1 MRLSALRPITAM
13 LAREILMAI
22 ALLFGVSVVVFIVLS
37 FAQGDPLSSVVASSG
52 KPATDGGA
60 AVTVRLYL
68 AWIGQLLHGD
78 LGYSARSG
86 LPVVTE
92 LIQTGVYTI
101 YLTMGAM
108 ALSLALAIPI
118 AVYTT
123 KRGSANPAGWW
134 AVFLAYLLSALP
146 SFWFGYI
153 VIYIAIHGFGFFPL
167 KSAGSSG
174 DWNWLYFL
182 LPVLVLGL
190 CGCGLSEMVRFL
202 KEELARVLGQD
213 YIRTA
218 RAKGVSVW
226 RHAFKEGFLLPV
238 TEIVAAR
245 IPFILGGAIV
255 VEQIFNWPG
264 MGRLAWQAALDRDF
278 PLIVGIT
285 LMAAVFVRLGSLLKQ
300 VIHIIANPR
309 ASKMDA

>member
-1 MRLSALRPITAM
+1 MRLSALRPVTAM
-13 LAREILMAI
+13 LVRETLMAI
-22 ALLFGVSVVVFIVLS
+22 ALLLGVSVVVFIVLA
-37 FAQGDPLSSVVASSG
+37 FAQGNPLSSVVAPSG
-52 KPATDGGA
+52 KPAADGGA
-60 AVTVRLYL
+60 AVTVRLYF

-78 LGYSARSG
+78 FGYSARSG

-101 YLTMGAM
+101 CLTMGAM
-108 ALSLALAIPI
+108 ALCLAFAIPI
-118 AVYTT
+118 AVYTA
-123 KRGSANPAGWW
+123 KRGSANPTGGW
-134 AVFLAYLLSALP
+134 AVFLAYVFSALP

-153 VIYIAIHGFGFFPL
+153 VIYIAIHGLGFFPL
-167 KSAGSSG
+167 KGAGGSG
-174 DWNWLYFL
+174 DWSWFYFL

-190 CGCGLSEMVRFL
+190 CGCGLSEMVQFL
-202 KEELARVLGQD
+202 REELTRVLSQD

-238 TEIVAAR
+238 TEIVSAR
-245 IPFILGGAIV
+245 IPFILGGAVV

-264 MGRLAWQAALDRDF
+264 MGRLAWQAALDRDC

-300 VIHIIANPR
+300 VVHIVANPR
-309 ASKMDA
+309 ASQKA